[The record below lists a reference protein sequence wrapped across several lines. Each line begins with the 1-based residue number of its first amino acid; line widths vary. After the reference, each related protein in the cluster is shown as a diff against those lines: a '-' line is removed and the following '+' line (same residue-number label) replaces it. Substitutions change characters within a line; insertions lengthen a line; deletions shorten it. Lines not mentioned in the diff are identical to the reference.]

1 MYILVFCIVLGLV
14 SFFTNKK
21 NGVEASDEF
30 LSWPKKAIIILIAT
44 FGVACLCEI
53 LSNIFLPM
61 FFIAI
66 YAVSCVIAMVYVN
79 KLREE
84 DIQKRKQ
91 EMDTTYEALAP
102 ILKGMPVD
110 YNNSLVKLKKEK
122 NLVTSITVQIVPEIT
137 DRFNDST
144 CAVAA
149 YNLMKYFS
157 YFDWIYDLRIAKH
170 ECEFISQRQ
179 PPKVAYWVG
188 DNQRSGTY
196 IPLGLC
202 GSDEIGWR
210 LSSKDPGVSS
220 YRFEDGTAPGTY
232 NLPAAPMGLVVGATG
247 SGKAIWTEQELF

>member
-30 LSWPKKAIIILIAT
+30 LSWPKKAITILIAT

-61 FFIAI
+61 LFIVF
-66 YAVSCVIAMVYVN
+66 YALACVIAMVYVN

-84 DIQKRKQ
+84 DIQTRKQ
-91 EMDTTYEALAP
+91 EIETVYEALSP
-102 ILKGMPVD
+102 ILRGIPID
-110 YNNSLVKLKKEK
+110 FDNLPVKLKKDK
-122 NLVTSITVQIVPEIT
+122 NLVTSITVQITPEIT
-137 DRFNDST
+137 ERINDNT

-157 YFDWIYDLRIAKH
+157 YFDWIYDLRVAKH
-170 ECEFISQRQ
+170 ECEFVSQKL

-188 DNQRSGTY
+188 DNQRSGNY

-210 LSSKDPGVSS
+210 LSSNYPGVSS
-220 YRFEDGTAPGTY
+220 YKFEDGTTPSTY